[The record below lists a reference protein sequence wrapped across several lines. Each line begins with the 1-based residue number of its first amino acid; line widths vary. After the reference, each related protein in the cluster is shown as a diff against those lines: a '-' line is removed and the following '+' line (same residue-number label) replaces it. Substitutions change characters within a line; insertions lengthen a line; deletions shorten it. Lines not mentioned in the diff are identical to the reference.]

1 MKFAHFFITSLLVVI
16 TLFSTPSK
24 ADWQDLQ
31 SGFEIVESTPHT
43 DRYTRSYYVDVEIEN
58 SGLSVLDGPLR
69 LVIDDASLVIID
81 SDGFTDSGAPYLNLS
96 FDRMAPGERHQM
108 RINFELGRVR
118 LVFELRL
125 QAGINAA
132 APNLSPI
139 ANANVD
145 KAANEETTIILQ
157 GTGTNT
163 DGQISAYKWKQTS
176 GPVIVLVNP
185 SDATA
190 RFLAPKA
197 ITPITMIFELT
208 VTDDK
213 GAKDTDSATITVL
226 PVNENPV
233 ADAGAD
239 KSVNE
244 QTFFMLAGSDT
255 DPDSSVASYRWTQ
268 SAEPSVTLSNPN
280 NASTSFDSPA
290 STSALTLIFQL
301 TVTDDEGATT
311 ADGVVI
317 TVNPLPT
324 QTLTVTGEN
333 DGNNFMVPWN
343 DVGADSYRVLFWDND
358 GNVYEPTTASLS
370 LSIASAIRRLSG
382 SLVVEAYDAR
392 GNSVFSSPINV
403 EAL

>member
-1 MKFAHFFITSLLVVI
+1 
-16 TLFSTPSK
+16 
-24 ADWQDLQ
+24 
-31 SGFEIVESTPHT
+31 
-43 DRYTRSYYVDVEIEN
+43 
-58 SGLSVLDGPLR
+58 
-69 LVIDDASLVIID
+69 
-81 SDGFTDSGAPYLNLS
+81 
-96 FDRMAPGERHQM
+96 
-108 RINFELGRVR
+108 
-118 LVFELRL
+118 
-125 QAGINAA
+125 
-132 APNLSPI
+132 
-139 ANANVD
+139 
-145 KAANEETTIILQ
+145 
-157 GTGTNT
+157 
-163 DGQISAYKWKQTS
+163 
-176 GPVIVLVNP
+176 
-185 SDATA
+185 
-190 RFLAPKA
+190 
-197 ITPITMIFELT
+197 
-208 VTDDK
+208 
-213 GAKDTDSATITVL
+213 
-226 PVNENPV
+226 
-233 ADAGAD
+233 
-239 KSVNE
+239 VNE